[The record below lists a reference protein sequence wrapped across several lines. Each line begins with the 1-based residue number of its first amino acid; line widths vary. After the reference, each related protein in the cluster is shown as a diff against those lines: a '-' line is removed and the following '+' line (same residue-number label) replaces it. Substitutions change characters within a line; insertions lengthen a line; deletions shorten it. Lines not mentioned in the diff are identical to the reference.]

1 MKIGIIANPKKER
14 ALSVATEIAKILGD
28 SAELLSYAGA
38 PVPETQILDTAEEV
52 IRCCD
57 IAVTVGGDGTI
68 IHHAKYAALYDKPL
82 LGVNLGRVGFVANIE
97 PDELGELKKLI
108 TGDYRVQRRMLLDIE
123 KRRGEDVRAY
133 TAVNEV
139 AIHRDSLSSMVDI
152 SVDLDGERIIG
163 YRADGMLFSTPTGS
177 TAYSFSAGGPVIEPE
192 MRCILLTPVCPH
204 ALSSRQVVFGED
216 AVLTAS
222 VHPAYTLKCY
232 MTVDGQ
238 DYVPVS
244 SDDRITVRKS
254 PRELKLIILKEKNFY
269 TLLNEKLKEISYD
282 ENHTA
287 Q

>member
-1 MKIGIIANPKKER
+1 MKIGIIVNPKKER
-14 ALSVATEIAKILGD
+14 AFAVAQQIVAILAD
-28 SAELLSYAGA
+28 SAELLSAGDC
-38 PVPETQILDTAEEV
+38 PLEGTAVLPDAREV
-52 IRCCD
+52 IRQCD

-68 IHHAKYAALYDKPL
+68 IHHAKDAALYDKPL

-97 PDELGELKKLI
+97 PEELESLRQLVS
-108 TGDYRVQRRMLLDIE
+108 GDYRIQRRMLLE
-123 KRRGEDVRAY
+123 VTKTRAGESRSY

-152 SVDLDGERIIG
+152 SVDLNGERIIS

-192 MRCILLTPVCPH
+192 MHCILLTPVCPH
-204 ALSSRQVVFGED
+204 ALSSRQVVFGPG

-244 SDDRITVRKS
+244 SDDRITVRRS
-254 PRELKLIILKEKNFY
+254 DRELQLIILKEKNFY
-269 TLLNEKLKEISYD
+269 TLLNEKLKEK
-282 ENHTA
+282 
-287 Q
+287 

>member
-1 MKIGIIANPKKER
+1 MKIGLIVNKNKER
-14 ALSVATEIAKILGD
+14 APAAAADIVDILGGR
-28 SAELLSYAGA
+28 AELLSSFECPLKGTG
-38 PVPETQILDTAEEV
+38 VLNSAEEV
-52 IRCCD
+52 IRACD

-97 PDELGELKKLI
+97 PEELSELGKLL
-108 TGDYRVQRRMLLDIE
+108 TGGYRIQRRMLLDIE
-123 KRRGEDVRAY
+123 KIRGDDRRSY

-139 AIHRDSLSSMVDI
+139 AVHRDSLSSMVEI
-152 SVDLDGERIIG
+152 SVDLDGERIIN

-177 TAYSFSAGGPVIEPE
+177 TAYSFSAGGPVIQPDV
-192 MRCILLTPVCPH
+192 RCILLTPVCPH

-222 VHPAYTLKCY
+222 VHPDYTLKCY

-244 SDDRITVRKS
+244 SDDRITVRRS
-254 PRELKLIILKEKNFY
+254 ERELQLIILKEKNFY
-269 TLLNEKLKEISYD
+269 TLLNEKLKEI
-282 ENHTA
+282 
-287 Q
+287 

>member
-1 MKIGIIANPKKER
+1 MKIGLIVNREKER
-14 ALSVATEIAKILGD
+14 AYAVAQQIVGILSD
-28 SAELLSYAGA
+28 SAVLLSAGEC
-38 PVPETQILDTAEEV
+38 PLEGTEVLRDSREV
-52 IRCCD
+52 IRACD

-68 IHHAKYAALYDKPL
+68 IHHAKDAALYQKPL

-97 PDELGELKKLI
+97 PDELDTLHQLV
-108 TGDYRVQRRMLLDIE
+108 TGDYRIQRRMLLDIT
-123 KRRGEDVRAY
+123 KSRNGESRSY

-152 SVDLDGERIIG
+152 SVDLNGERIIS

-204 ALSSRQVVFGED
+204 ALSSRQVVFDPD

-244 SDDRITVRKS
+244 SDDRITVRRS
-254 PRELKLIILKEKNFY
+254 DRELQLIILKEKNFY
-269 TLLNEKLKEISYD
+269 TLLNEKLKEK
-282 ENHTA
+282 
-287 Q
+287 

>member
-1 MKIGIIANPKKER
+1 MKIGLIVNPKKER
-14 ALSVATEIAKILGD
+14 AYAVAQQIVGMLGD
-28 SAELLSYAGA
+28 DAAMLSAGDCPLEGTEVLADA
-38 PVPETQILDTAEEV
+38 CEV
-52 IRCCD
+52 IRACD

-68 IHHAKYAALYDKPL
+68 IHHAKDAALYEKPL

-97 PDELGELKKLI
+97 PEELGLLRQLL
-108 TGDYRVQRRMLLDIE
+108 TGNYRIQRRMLLDIT
-123 KRRGEDVRAY
+123 KSRAGESRSY

-152 SVDLDGERIIG
+152 SVDLNGERIIG

-204 ALSSRQVVFGED
+204 ALSSRQVVFSPD

-244 SDDRITVRKS
+244 SDDRITVRRS
-254 PRELKLIILKEKNFY
+254 ERELQLIILKEKNFY
-269 TLLNEKLKEISYD
+269 TLLNEKLKEK
-282 ENHTA
+282 
-287 Q
+287 